1 MREELA
7 VKEGVTRKE
16 FQRAQWIG
24 SRKWKE
30 MGDRI
35 RKADGQ
41 TE

>member
-7 VKEGVTRKE
+7 MKGVIRKE
-16 FQRAQWIG
+16 FQRAQGIG

-35 RKADGQ
+35 RKADAQ
-41 TE
+41 IE